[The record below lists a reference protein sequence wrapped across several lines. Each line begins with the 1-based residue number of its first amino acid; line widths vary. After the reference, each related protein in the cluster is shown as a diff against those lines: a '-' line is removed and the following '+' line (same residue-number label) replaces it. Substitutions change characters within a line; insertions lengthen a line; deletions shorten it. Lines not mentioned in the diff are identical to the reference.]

1 MKRKGGIPRTIGFN
15 TLFLYKGERNK
26 REKEGERGKNIFQQ
40 ERAREKRRRVL
51 EKRQCVAKSK
61 GPRDRQ
67 CFTFIYILRVVVEGG
82 VRWSGT
88 TINCRLRGGR
98 KVVGSS
104 SGGVVG
110 RKQGSGTCVGH
121 QDNEIRYCHCYYVSD
136 YYPCTKDAATRIS
149 PGRQCV

>member
-1 MKRKGGIPRTIGFN
+1 MGSREQLSLIRYSYIRDNET
-15 TLFLYKGERNK
+15 
-26 REKEGERGKNIFQQ
+26 REKKKGRGEKNIFQQ

-51 EKRQCVAKSK
+51 EKGQCVAKSK

-82 VRWSGT
+82 GRWSGT
-88 TINCRLRGGR
+88 TINCRLRGVR

-149 PGRQCV
+149 PGRRCV